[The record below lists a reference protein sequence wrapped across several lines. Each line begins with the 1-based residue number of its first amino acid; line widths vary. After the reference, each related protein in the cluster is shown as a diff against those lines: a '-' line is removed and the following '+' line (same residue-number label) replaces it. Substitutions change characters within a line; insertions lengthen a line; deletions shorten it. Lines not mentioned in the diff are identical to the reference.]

1 MSILEQQ
8 GTADFVHHVV
18 GLFDTAAAGEARQF
32 VETHD
37 GWCAV
42 DFGKAS
48 GVQLH
53 ALSALVMGSDLARL
67 RLRGLGDHETHV
79 LGYLGYRLLP
89 DGILVERPA

>member
-1 MSILEQQ
+1 
-8 GTADFVHHVV
+8 
-18 GLFDTAAAGEARQF
+18 
-32 VETHD
+32 
-37 GWCAV
+37 V

-67 RLRGLGDHETHV
+67 RLRGLGDHEAHV

-89 DGILVERPA
+89 DGILVARPA